1 MKLKNLLFGSLLLVC
16 SSLSAQIVDG
26 VRVAPTKPA
35 APAKPLTPSAPAV
48 SADKAMDVVVDNATI
63 MYMYNVTA
71 KKFFLG
77 ANKWGT
83 TSSAGDNGYQVKFEQ
98 VTDENGDWDGKTV
111 IFHDYAESKGAW
123 KNVFCNAVDGDSYVD
138 RGSQANYYWNL
149 EKAAN
154 GYYRLSVAEKN
165 PDYATW
171 NEVHPNSYFGIDQAW
186 SRTDLKDGDLFNE
199 LLNCF
204 TTEGENKHID
214 WMFISQADYETYI
227 NSEEYIQYTTVDR
240 ATAIEAFTAG
250 AEMTAY
256 NEALATYNNVTIPAY
271 NAELALYNAS
281 IPLKEQIDEAKAR
294 GIDVAAQVAVYENMA
309 STAEDFTAAIEVIKP
324 LIAAYDAQN
333 VDPKNPVDKTADIAN
348 ASYDNNNNDGW
359 LGTAPGFQSYTNA
372 EFYGKKFDTYQALT
386 NMPVGVYA
394 VSLQAFYRPAG
405 TAEAMVAYEKGLYDN
420 LKLYATNGTD
430 SLNASMP
437 NIFAGGMEQLVGI
450 GTETNATT
458 TGGVTLNV
466 PNNMQAAAAYF
477 DDAERGPKYRQTLF
491 FSVTEGT
498 AKIGLKLQEP
508 LKIDKDP
515 KDWVLY
521 DNWTLTYYGNKPEA
535 YAMWLENVK
544 SSAPKFDAA
553 NATVGIVEAYEA
565 LIAEMTGTTVA
576 EIVASHIKI
585 QEEALKVKENIA
597 AWAAYES
604 EVARGL
610 KTSND
615 PDLNGDLIFELGDYC
630 DMEAEDILEAREMT
644 TEEIVAE
651 TEMLTKMIDEAI
663 VNSIEEGTDVTD
675 KFLKNPNYEQNQE
688 GWMGSPTIGGTADN
702 KCAEAYMANFDV
714 YQEVKDA
721 PAGVYEVEVQGFY
734 RDGFFDGSWSNYLAD
749 PTSLSCP
756 VEVYVNNNA
765 TPIPSPF
772 DEKVTDLEFY
782 AASTDW
788 SAPVQLTDNEGVTY
802 VFPNGMTAC
811 AIAFSAGMYKSSAFG
826 LVAKK
831 GDVLRLGIRKQV
843 ADGAVPDGNWAIWDN
858 FRMVYRGKQAD
869 VIAPYLES
877 AIVAAQENLTKE
889 LVAPSVKTIL
899 NEAIAAGQ
907 AAGTTDGDAMFDAL
921 IQLYAS
927 NDSVLA
933 CIALMQEAQALA
945 EEMYNWT
952 TTYPWADPL
961 VIEEAMILAD
971 EIMDGMGTYEMA
983 DARLAI
989 AKTEELRLKAKL
1001 PVGYEDAS
1009 DDNTIDFTH
1018 YIESASFENAGT
1030 NSIAGWQGTTG
1041 YNFGND
1047 DTQKGALAL
1056 EFYEKKMDMYQEI
1069 SNLPNGTYKVTVQAF
1084 NRFGST
1090 ADDYHKYVADP
1101 TQTEAYLY
1109 ATAGG
1114 ATVQSGIQ
1122 MLYSGAV
1129 AQMLGVGSEATVIV
1143 DTVNAVNMYVPN
1155 DMVSASAYFSNGAY
1169 LSTVYVDVTDGTL
1182 RIGIKKDD
1190 YVGGSWLIMDNF
1202 TLTYHGTNSAFSA
1215 DGIEEVIGSANVVKV
1230 EVYNLNGVKVN
1241 KLQKGLNIV
1250 KSTLEDGS
1258 VIVRKT
1264 FVK

>member
-48 SADKAMDVVVDNATI
+48 STDKAMDVVVDNATI

-71 KKFFLG
+71 QKFFLG

-83 TSSAGDNGYQVKFEQ
+83 TSSAGDNGYPVTFEQ
-98 VTDENGDWDGKTV
+98 VTDDNGDWDGKTV
-111 IFHDYAESKGAW
+111 IFRDDATGAGTSW
-123 KNVFCNAVDGDSYVD
+123 KEVFCNAVDGDSYVD
-138 RGSQANYYWNL
+138 RASQANYYWNL

-171 NEVHPNSYFGIDQAW
+171 NEVHPNSYFGIDLAW

-199 LLNCF
+199 LLSCF
-204 TTEGENKHID
+204 TTEGEGKHID
-214 WMFISQADYETYI
+214 WMFISQADYETHI
-227 NSEEYIQYTTVDR
+227 NSEEYIKYTTEDR
-240 ATAIEAFTAG
+240 EAAIDAYEKGEAIE
-250 AEMTAY
+250 AY
-256 NEALATYNNVTIPAY
+256 NEALATYNNVTLPAY
-271 NAELALYNAS
+271 NADLALYQAS
-281 IPLKEQIDEAKAR
+281 VPLKEQINEAKAR
-294 GIDVAAQVAVYENMA
+294 GIDVTAQVAVYENMA
-309 STAEDFTAAIEVIKP
+309 STAEDFTAAIEAIKEK
-324 LIAAYDAQN
+324 IAEYDAQN
-333 VDPKNPVDKTADIAN
+333 VDPKNPVDKTADITNPTYA
-348 ASYDNNNNDGW
+348 DNDGTGW
-359 LGTAPGFQSYTNA
+359 SGTAFAFQSYGNA
-372 EFYGKKFDTYQALT
+372 EFYNKNYNAYQDLS
-386 NMPVGVYA
+386 NMPNGVYA
-394 VSLQAFYRPAG
+394 VSVKAYYRAGSIDDAATAF
-405 TAEAMVAYEKGLYDN
+405 EKGN
-420 LKLYATNGTD
+420 NNFAKLYAKTGAD
-430 SLNASMP
+430 SLNASIANM
-437 NIFAGGMEQLVGI
+437 FVGAQ
-450 GTETNATT
+450 ELATGVTGET
-458 TGGVTLNV
+458 TGVIDGKTYYIPNTMQSAV
-466 PNNMQAAAAYF
+466 PYLEMDAY
-477 DDAERGPKYRQTLF
+477 KTTLF
-491 FSVTEGT
+491 FSTEDGNIRFGVKKDSLVTT
-498 AKIGLKLQEP
+498 
-508 LKIDKDP
+508 
-515 KDWVLY
+515 DWSIF
-521 DNWTLTYYGNKPEA
+521 DDWTLTYYGSKPEA
-535 YAMWLENVK
+535 FTVWFENVIAN
-544 SSAPKFDAA
+544 APKFDAA
-553 NATVGIVEAYEA
+553 AATAGMVEAYNEMVDGLSGNDKA
-565 LIAEMTGTTVA
+565 TIIAASDRIVA
-576 EIVASHIKI
+576 ESAIV
-585 QEEALKVKENIA
+585 LENIA
-597 AWAAYES
+597 AWAAYEA
-604 EVARGL
+604 EVTRAI
-610 KTSND
+610 KTATD
-615 PDLNGDLIFELGDYC
+615 PDLNGDLIIDLGDYC
-630 DMEAEDILEAREMT
+630 DFDAEDILEAREMT

-651 TEMLTKMIDEAI
+651 TEKLTKMIDEAI
-663 VNSIEEGTDVTD
+663 VNSIEPGTDVTD
-675 KFLKNPNYEQNQE
+675 KFLKNPNYEQSKE
-688 GWMGSPTIGGTADN
+688 GWMGDPAIGGTSDN
-702 KCAEAYMANFDV
+702 KCAEAYMINFDV
-714 YQEVKDA
+714 YQEVQDA

-734 RDGFFDGSWSNYLAD
+734 RDGFYDGSWSNYLSD

-782 AASTDW
+782 AASNDW
-788 SAPVQLTDNEGVTY
+788 TAPVELTDNEGVTY

-811 AIAFSAGMYKSSAFG
+811 AIAFSAGKYKSSAFG

-831 GDVLRLGIRKQV
+831 GDVLRLGIRKQI

-858 FRMVYRGKQAD
+858 FRMIYRGKQAD

-889 LVAPSVKTIL
+889 LVAPGVKTIV

-971 EIMDGMGTYEMA
+971 EIMDGISSTYEMA
-983 DARLAI
+983 DARQALAK
-989 AKTEELRLKAKL
+989 AEELRLKAKL
-1001 PVGYEDAS
+1001 PVGYEEAS
-1009 DDNTIDFTH
+1009 DDNPIDFTH
-1018 YIESASFENAGT
+1018 FIESASFDNAGT

-1047 DTQKGALAL
+1047 DTQKSALAL
-1056 EFYEKKMDMYQEI
+1056 EYYEKSLNMYQEI
-1069 SNLPNGTYKVTVQAF
+1069 SGLPNGTYKVTVQAF

-1109 ATAGG
+1109 AVGG
-1114 ATVQSGIQ
+1114 GETIQSGIQ
-1122 MLYSGAV
+1122 LLYSGAV

-1155 DMVSASAYFSNGAY
+1155 DMVSASAYFANGSY
-1169 LSTVYVDVTDGTL
+1169 KSELYVNVNDGTL
-1182 RIGIKKDD
+1182 RIGMKKDE
-1190 YVGGSWLIMDNF
+1190 YVSGSWLIMDNF
-1202 TLTYHGTNSAFSA
+1202 TLTYHGTNSTFGP
-1215 DGIEEVIGSANVVKV
+1215 DGIEEVIGGVDVVKV

-1250 KSTLEDGS
+1250 KSTLEDGR